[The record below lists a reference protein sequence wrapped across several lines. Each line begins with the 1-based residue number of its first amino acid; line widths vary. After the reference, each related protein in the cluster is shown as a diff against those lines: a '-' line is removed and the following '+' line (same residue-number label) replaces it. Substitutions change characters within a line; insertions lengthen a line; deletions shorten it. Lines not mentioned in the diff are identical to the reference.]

1 MRELKSVLKSLNKNI
16 GKFLVGNQDH
26 EIILYRCFNPDC
38 SLICRSES
46 WMLYNLNYCNP
57 QHTVWKAVSNLLSF
71 ILVFIIVMHIPV
83 TLCRAP
89 WDSGTPLNML
99 HRFLSQDKSIHSCQT
114 SRHLHSAHWA
124 RFWVVVVK
132 TSQPPLCSGWSEA
145 PWWGK
150 QGSLG
155 WESEG
160 PSSSP
165 KDSSVYLCRPTQW
178 LMFLSLS
185 VFICKRISAVPISQ
199 KFCFERQIICYIVT
213 CKVKVLRMSGSVSK
227 STSFC
232 TCFLLFQIKMI
243 IYQIL
248 SFWSIAKIVK

>member
-1 MRELKSVLKSLNKNI
+1 
-16 GKFLVGNQDH
+16 
-26 EIILYRCFNPDC
+26 
-38 SLICRSES
+38 
-46 WMLYNLNYCNP
+46 
-57 QHTVWKAVSNLLSF
+57 
-71 ILVFIIVMHIPV
+71 MHIPV
-83 TLCRAP
+83 TLCQAP
-89 WDSGTPLNML
+89 WDSGTPLNTM

-114 SRHLHSAHWA
+114 LRHLRGPHWA

-132 TSQPPLCSGWSEA
+132 TSQHPPCSGWSEA
-145 PWWGK
+145 PWCGK

-155 WESEG
+155 WESES
-160 PSSSP
+160 PSS
-165 KDSSVYLCRPTQW
+165 KDSSFYLCCLHKW

-185 VFICKRISAVPISQ
+185 VFICKRISAVPTWQ
-199 KFCFERQIICYIVT
+199 KFCFEHQIIRYIVT
-213 CKVKVLRMSGSVSK
+213 CKVKVLRMSGSVNK